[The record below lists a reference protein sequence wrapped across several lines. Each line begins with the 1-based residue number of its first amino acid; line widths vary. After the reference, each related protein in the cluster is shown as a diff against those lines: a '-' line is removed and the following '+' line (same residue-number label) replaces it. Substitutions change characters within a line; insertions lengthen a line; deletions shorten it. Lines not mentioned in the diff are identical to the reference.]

1 MIKRD
6 DLLSELKK
14 NVQATT
20 TEKPSKG
27 RRSSRVIPQD
37 EGATAAAEPPPT
49 EPAPAEPGGKQFTG
63 RPIGFWG
70 DDDDRRI
77 LREFALV
84 LYQAGLKPSESLA
97 IRAALRLVNQE
108 HRFGELVEQARTVL
122 ERDGRR
128 LRHQKGEAKVSS

>member
-14 NVQATT
+14 NVQATPSA
-20 TEKPSKG
+20 KPAKA
-27 RRSSRVIPQD
+27 RRASEPTPQ
-37 EGATAAAEPPPT
+37 TAETPAVP
-49 EPAPAEPGGKQFTG
+49 EPAPTESAAKQFTG
-63 RPIGFWG
+63 RPVGFWG
-70 DDDDRRI
+70 DDEDRRI

-97 IRAALRLVNQE
+97 IRAALRLVSQE

-128 LRHQKGEAKVSS
+128 LRHQKEAPKVQS

>member
-14 NVQATT
+14 NVQATQT
-20 TEKPSKG
+20 APPAKPAKARRDAERPPKTEEASA
-27 RRSSRVIPQD
+27 IPGPVPVD
-37 EGATAAAEPPPT
+37 SGT
-49 EPAPAEPGGKQFTG
+49 KQFTG

-70 DDDDRRI
+70 DDEDRRI

-97 IRAALRLVNQE
+97 IRAALRLVSQE
-108 HRFGELVEQARTVL
+108 HRFGELVEQARAVL

-128 LRHQKGEAKVSS
+128 LRHQKGSTKVQS

>member
-1 MIKRD
+1 
-6 DLLSELKK
+6 
-14 NVQATT
+14 V
-20 TEKPSKG
+20 
-27 RRSSRVIPQD
+27 
-37 EGATAAAEPPPT
+37 
-49 EPAPAEPGGKQFTG
+49 PAEPVAKPFTG

-70 DDDDRRI
+70 DDEDRRI

-97 IRAALRLVNQE
+97 IRAALRLVSQE

-128 LRHQKGEAKVSS
+128 LRHQKGAAKVQS

>member
-14 NVQATT
+14 NVQATPPA
-20 TEKPSKG
+20 KPAKA
-27 RRSSRVIPQD
+27 RR
-37 EGATAAAEPPPT
+37 EAEPTPKT
-49 EPAPAEPGGKQFTG
+49 EDAPAIPGPVPIEPGAKQFTG

-70 DDDDRRI
+70 DDEDRRI

-97 IRAALRLVNQE
+97 IRAALRLVSQE

-128 LRHQKGEAKVSS
+128 LRHQKGAAKV

>member
-14 NVQATT
+14 NVQAT
-20 TEKPSKG
+20 
-27 RRSSRVIPQD
+27 Q
-37 EGATAAAEPPPT
+37 APPPT
-49 EPAPAEPGGKQFTG
+49 KPAKVSRGPEPVPQADGAPEVPEPVPVEPVAKQFTG

-70 DDDDRRI
+70 DDEDRRI

-97 IRAALRLVNQE
+97 ITAALRLIRQE
-108 HRFGELVEQARTVL
+108 HRFGALVEQARTIL

-128 LRHQKGEAKVSS
+128 LRHQKGASKVHS